1 MIDPSECKRRFAGV
15 YSALFTAYDDQGNV
29 SPDRIRRLI
38 DFQVDRGL
46 RGAFITGS
54 TGEGLL
60 LTDEERKKVAE
71 TAVAALKGR
80 GLSIVHVG
88 HTSTQ
93 AAVELA
99 RHAESI
105 GADMVSSVPPIY
117 YPVGPEGVLLHY
129 RRIAEGVR
137 LPVLVYNIPA
147 TTGVTF
153 SDELW
158 LKLFEIPN
166 VAGMK
171 YTGSDLFYMRNIL
184 ELLGPRALVL
194 SGSDEMFLPALV
206 MGCDGS
212 IGTTQNVAPEW
223 FVRIRESFLAGDV
236 ETAQRLQFEV
246 NRFIKFWLGHGRMAA
261 IKAAAATRG
270 LPVGGVRPPLPPGTP
285 EDLAAV
291 EQFARGWFASVPG
304 AVVQS

>member
-1 MIDPSECKRRFAGV
+1 MMDASEIKRRFSGV
-15 YSALFTAYDDQGNV
+15 YSALFTAYDDQGKV
-29 SPDRIRRLI
+29 SLERLGRLI
-38 DFQVDRGL
+38 DFQLARGL

-60 LTDEERKKVAE
+60 LSDEERKQVAE
-71 TAVAALKGR
+71 AAVTAIGDRGR
-80 GLSIVHVG
+80 SIVHVG
-88 HTSTQ
+88 HTSTG
-93 AAVELA
+93 AAVALA

-129 RRIAEGVR
+129 RQIAESVS

-147 TTGVTF
+147 ATGVSF
-153 SDELW
+153 SDEMW

-166 VAGMK
+166 IIGMK
-171 YTGSDLFYMRNIL
+171 YTAADMFYMRNVI
-184 ELLGPRALVL
+184 ELLGQRALVL

-223 FVRIRESFLAGDV
+223 FVRIRESYLAGDLK
-236 ETAQRLQFEV
+236 TAQELQFEV
-246 NRFIKFWLGHGRMAA
+246 NRFIKCFLTHGRMSGVKATAA
-261 IKAAAATRG
+261 LRG
-270 LPVGGVRPPLPPGTP
+270 VPVGEVRPPLPPASP
-285 EDLAAV
+285 RDLAALEKV
-291 EQFARGWFASVPG
+291 ARELFARAPKV
-304 AVVQS
+304 A